1 MHARSSAERRCAE
14 SKAQGA
20 KRKADAEVLTDDAVV
35 NVSLLVR
42 EGNIH
47 SFRELVDICAI
58 GFNHAEQA
66 GCALA

>member
-1 MHARSSAERRCAE
+1 MRC
-14 SKAQGA
+14 KV
-20 KRKADAEVLTDDAVV
+20 DAEVLADDAVV

-47 SFRELVDICAI
+47 SFKELADIWAI

-66 GCALA
+66 GCALT